1 MTPISKTLTGIAF
14 LALVAACGK
23 TASKPEAGITAE
35 NTTETTVDT
44 LRLRQEDFNLQLI
57 CNGKLSALKRS
68 EITFPAQGITTRIEV
83 RNGSRV
89 EEGDL
94 LAAIDSRTA
103 RMQLEKSERDLEKA
117 RIDLAD
123 KLIGL
128 GYEESG
134 AGVPEEVMR
143 RAKMTSGYY
152 SAEYQLAEA
161 RRALVDCELRAPFSG
176 RVADMECQL
185 FQKAEKF
192 GVLIDDSEFD
202 VEFSVLEAE
211 LKAVKPGQTV
221 RVTPFAYADKT
232 FTGRITHI
240 NPTVNEKGLVKIE
253 ARIPG
258 TDPALIDGMNV
269 RVVIEKTV
277 PGAFV
282 VPKDA
287 VAERDGYYVIFEV
300 KNAQAVWTYVD
311 IAYANLD
318 SYAITGCQ
326 AKGTTLKE
334 GEAVIISNIQNLADG
349 TRVNIRN

>member
-1 MTPISKTLTGIAF
+1 MTPIKTLPCIVL
-14 LALVAACGK
+14 LALSAACGK
-23 TASKPEAGITAE
+23 TAGKPEAGITAGDQ
-35 NTTETTVDT
+35 TETTVDT
-44 LRLRQEDFNLQLI
+44 LRLQREDFNLQLI

-68 EITFPAQGITTRIEV
+68 EITFPAQGIATRIEV

-89 EEGDL
+89 KKGDL
-94 LAAIDSRTA
+94 LAATDSRAA

-128 GYEESG
+128 GYEENG
-134 AGVPEEVMR
+134 AGAPEETMR

-152 SAEYQLAEA
+152 PAEYQLAEA
-161 RRALVDCELRAPFSG
+161 RRALADCELRAPFSG
-176 RVADMECQL
+176 RVADMECRL

-202 VEFSVLEAE
+202 VEFRVLEAE

-232 FTGRITHI
+232 FTGRITHV

-258 TDPALIDGMNV
+258 TDP
-269 RVVIEKTV
+269 V
-277 PGAFV
+277 P
-282 VPKDA
+282 
-287 VAERDGYYVIFEV
+287 
-300 KNAQAVWTYVD
+300 
-311 IAYANLD
+311 
-318 SYAITGCQ
+318 
-326 AKGTTLKE
+326 TT
-334 GEAVIISNIQNLADG
+334 
-349 TRVNIRN
+349 